1 MRTKQIIFSILT
13 ASALTATT
21 GAYAIG
27 EDVTVTGGVVHF
39 TGDIV
44 NAACSVST
52 NSDGQTVKLG
62 QYRTAAFTAAG
73 VETAAVPF
81 NIVLN
86 DCDPTVS
93 SLASI
98 AFSGQADATDS
109 DLFAVNASGENA
121 TVATGVGIVIKDK
134 ASAVLPP
141 DGATYSAK
149 QTLIKG
155 TNTFPFTAN
164 YKSTVAA
171 VTVIVALAEVV
182 MAVLVPFTLLFV
194 FVTTQ

>member
-1 MRTKQIIFSILT
+1 MKTKQLFISVLAAT
-13 ASALTATT
+13 AFTATT
-21 GAYAIG
+21 GVYAVG
-27 EDVTVTGGVVHF
+27 EDVTVVGGVIHF

-62 QYRTAAFTAAG
+62 QYRTAAFTG
-73 VETAAVPF
+73 TGTETTPIPF

-86 DCDPTVS
+86 DCDPAVS

-98 AFSGQADATDS
+98 AFSGQADLIDT
-109 DLFAVNASGENA
+109 DLFTVNASGDNT
-121 TVATGVGIVIKDK
+121 TVASGVGIVIKDK
-134 ASAVLPP
+134 QSQILSPAGTA
-141 DGATYSAK
+141 YSAK

-164 YKSTVAA
+164 YKSTVAS
-171 VTVIVALAEVV
+171 VTAGKANADATFMIHYE
-182 MAVLVPFTLLFV
+182 
-194 FVTTQ
+194 